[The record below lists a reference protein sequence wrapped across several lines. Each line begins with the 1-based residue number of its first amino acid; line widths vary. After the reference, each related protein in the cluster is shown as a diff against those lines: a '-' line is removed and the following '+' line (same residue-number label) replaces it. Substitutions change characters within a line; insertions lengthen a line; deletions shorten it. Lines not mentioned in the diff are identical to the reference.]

1 MRWIAF
7 ALLLTAIGIGVARGA
22 NNTETVLGAFSKAP
36 TKVSKPFKNWSTIN
50 ALPPTFF
57 LGSSAQG
64 GGTSIALANYT
75 TQRRL
80 VVTPYTNQSANRI
93 AYQNA
98 NLSITYDQFMALND
112 ARLPSE
118 NNPLATLMDITTAGY
133 TSNYLFCEDEIFGG
147 TTPKWRELERQSDG
161 GIIGS
166 HSVTAVT
173 YTEMDRYVTPAL
185 GTTIIPGG
193 TWKFTMY
200 AKLNIA
206 QKEGM
211 LKVSINRVDLNGTI
225 LSELGTAESDFFSNT
240 LVVPIII
247 SKYLGEQIGWD
258 ATDRIGIIV
267 SGKRGAEDGATV
279 TWYHDAASGWASIME
294 TPVTLLHNQMQ
305 GLNDG
310 DYKHLTANEKLGFN
324 NLSGHYIQKVSPP
337 SGQTITGGSL
347 TTNVFNIPV
356 TTGSTLGI
364 IKQNGYPLLHTYG
377 TYNLFLGDA
386 AGNLSLTGSANTGI
400 GHGSLGALTTGNFN
414 TAIGLGSLGNGNS
427 SENAAFGRF
436 ALYQANGGNNNS
448 ALGNGALQGITNGY
462 ANTGV
467 GWGTGKS
474 VTTGN
479 HNTFIGF
486 TAGWNDLQKVD
497 AGNSM
502 ALGNDAYTTA
512 NNQVVIGNTSVTE
525 TILRGVVTTGGVKFP
540 DGTTQTSAIID
551 EGEF

>member
-1 MRWIAF
+1 
-7 ALLLTAIGIGVARGA
+7 
-22 NNTETVLGAFSKAP
+22 
-36 TKVSKPFKNWSTIN
+36 
-50 ALPPTFF
+50 
-57 LGSSAQG
+57 
-64 GGTSIALANYT
+64 
-75 TQRRL
+75 
-80 VVTPYTNQSANRI
+80 
-93 AYQNA
+93 
-98 NLSITYDQFMALND
+98 
-112 ARLPSE
+112 
-118 NNPLATLMDITTAGY
+118 
-133 TSNYLFCEDEIFGG
+133 
-147 TTPKWRELERQSDG
+147 
-161 GIIGS
+161 
-166 HSVTAVT
+166 
-173 YTEMDRYVTPAL
+173 MDRYVTPAL

-337 SGQTITGGSL
+337 SGQTIAGGPLVLQGNDTEYPLIVKTGLNEILFGYGRMLTAFYNGALANFDFKANQIYFDADLLLAEDKKFSTSNGSTQNLYL
-347 TTNVFNIPV
+347 TTN
-356 TTGSTLGI
+356 
-364 IKQNGYPLLHTYG
+364 
-377 TYNLFLGDA
+377 DA
-386 AGNLSLTGSANTGI
+386 T
-400 GHGSLGALTTGNFN
+400 
-414 TAIGLGSLGNGNS
+414 
-427 SENAAFGRF
+427 
-436 ALYQANGGNNNS
+436 
-448 ALGNGALQGITNGY
+448 
-462 ANTGV
+462 
-467 GWGTGKS
+467 
-474 VTTGN
+474 
-479 HNTFIGF
+479 
-486 TAGWNDLQKVD
+486 KVI
-497 AGNSM
+497 
-502 ALGNDAYTTA
+502 YTDR
-512 NNQVVIGNTSVTE
+512 
-525 TILRGVVTTGGVKFP
+525 ILETTGGVKFP